1 MASIRKRGENS
12 YLLVVSRG
20 YDYQGNRLK
29 PAQKT
34 VHPPKGLTAKQT
46 EKWLNEQAVLYEREV
61 KRTPGEPVD
70 RSITLAKYIDVWL
83 EQVAPKKLAASTLV
97 RDKQDI
103 RRILPAL
110 GHYKLAELNKDILR
124 AFYDAMRSE
133 QNWKTGGLL
142 AEKTVEGIHS
152 CLCGILS
159 DAVEAGYITHNPAW
173 RAYRKKGAPQERPV
187 ADEETVQRLITALEG
202 QSLKYEVYFKL
213 ILATGMRRG
222 EACGLRW
229 SDIDWRQRAL
239 HIRRNVVKL
248 SGQPI
253 LVKEPKT
260 RAGVRVVYLS
270 KELCKLLR
278 VWQKESAWEKEQRG
292 GGELEEETHRLAEEL
307 GVTDVIT
314 FPGFQGPEGVRAAME
329 KSEIYLVTSDRK
341 EGWGAVVNEAMNS
354 GCAVVADHMIGAAP
368 WLIRQGE
375 NGRMYRDGEEQ
386 ELFRTVERLL
396 RDPGEC
402 RRLGENAQQTI
413 AGEWNARTAAE
424 RLIELCRK
432 MKFLPEM
439 SEEREM
445 PDAGQDVMQDITTPA
460 PVIPQLWNDGPCSPA
475 PVIPERSM
483 YRRINSEQ

>member
-1 MASIRKRGENS
+1 MASIRKRGSS
-12 YLLVVSRG
+12 YLIVVSVG
-20 YDYQGNRLK
+20 YDYNGKRIK
-29 PAQKT
+29 PQQKT
-34 VHPPKGLTAKQT
+34 VHPPEELTPKQV
-46 EKWLNEQAVLYEREV
+46 EKWLNEQAVLFEREC
-61 KRTPGEPVD
+61 RHTPQPVQQL
-70 RSITLAKYIDVWL
+70 TLAKYIDVWL

-97 RDKQDI
+97 WDKQDI

-278 VWQKESAWEKEQRG
+278 VWQKESVWEKEQRG
-292 GGELEEETHRLAEEL
+292 EGGLEEE
-307 GVTDVIT
+307 D
-314 FPGFQGPEGVRAAME
+314 
-329 KSEIYLVTSDRK
+329 Y
-341 EGWGAVVNEAMNS
+341 
-354 GCAVVADHMIGAAP
+354 
-368 WLIRQGE
+368 
-375 NGRMYRDGEEQ
+375 
-386 ELFRTVERLL
+386 LFRQPGGDPMVPSTFTFRCEKILREGNLPDNLNVHSLRHTNASMLIAQGVDVSLL
-396 RDPGEC
+396 GH
-402 RRLGENAQQTI
+402 AQPSAT
-413 AGEWNARTAAE
+413 
-424 RLIELCRK
+424 L
-432 MKFLPEM
+432 
-439 SEEREM
+439 
-445 PDAGQDVMQDITTPA
+445 DI
-460 PVIPQLWNDGPCSPA
+460 
-475 PVIPERSM
+475 
-483 YRRINSEQ
+483 

>member
-229 SDIDWRQRAL
+229 SDIDWHQRAL

-253 LVKEPKT
+253 LVKEPKN
-260 RAGVRVVYLS
+260 RAG
-270 KELCKLLR
+270 
-278 VWQKESAWEKEQRG
+278 ESTAWCRG
-292 GGELEEETHRLAEEL
+292 
-307 GVTDVIT
+307 DW
-314 FPGFQGPEGVRAAME
+314 
-329 KSEIYLVTSDRK
+329 RK
-341 EGWGAVVNEAMNS
+341 MTICS
-354 GCAVVADHMIGAAP
+354 G
-368 WLIRQGE
+368 
-375 NGRMYRDGEEQ
+375 
-386 ELFRTVERLL
+386 
-396 RDPGEC
+396 
-402 RRLGENAQQTI
+402 RLGRSDGAWDIHIPAQKDSAGGKI
-413 AGEWNARTAAE
+413 AGQFKCAQSVAFPSQM
-424 RLIELCRK
+424 RLFYK
-432 MKFLPEM
+432 
-439 SEEREM
+439 
-445 PDAGQDVMQDITTPA
+445 
-460 PVIPQLWNDGPCSPA
+460 LWVNYKHC
-475 PVIPERSM
+475 
-483 YRRINSEQ
+483 